1 MKASRFVKAFEHE
14 VDRWE
19 RTLSL
24 IMEIMEMLL
33 IVQRQWMYLEV
44 RLYLST
50 SLSLSLSLSVLTAFT
65 SWTSVSQYQNVS
77 ILILLALRMMD

>member
-44 RLYLST
+44 HLYLST
-50 SLSLSLSLSVLTAFT
+50 SLSLSLSLRFNSL
-65 SWTSVSQYQNVS
+65 YQ
-77 ILILLALRMMD
+77 LDLG